1 MNTEARWIWQRPGW
15 PNFHYDAQLV
25 STEVGEAHRMHGLV
39 EGKGAALGLNS
50 VGEFVH
56 RVLVDD
62 ALATAAIEGELLTMD
77 EVHTAVIH
85 HQGVATTGPASRRV
99 DGLVAVLVDATK
111 AFDVSLD
118 EDRLCRW
125 QAALFPDGAS
135 GLRKIAIGR
144 YRDHDDPMQV
154 VGGPQGQ
161 EVVYF
166 EAPPSKAV
174 PKEMRRFLS
183 WFAETAPGTS
193 ISGHS
198 AKPMDGFARAAIAH
212 AWFESIHPFE
222 DGNGRIG
229 RAIVDMAIAQ
239 HFKQPV
245 RIYSLSRQLR
255 AAQKDYYDELSQVQ
269 RSTTV
274 DVTSWV
280 KWFTRQCLA
289 ACQHS
294 SQVLDTAI
302 AKRQF
307 WELHQC
313 SGMQDRQRKVLQ
325 RLLDDGHGGCQG
337 GLNVEKYIQMTQV
350 SKSTATRDLAQMVA
364 HRQLRSSGMG
374 KAVRYFI
381 NMPG

>member
-1 MNTEARWIWQRPGW
+1 MNTKVCWIWQQPEW
-15 PNFHYDAQLV
+15 PNFHYDAQLL

-39 EGKGAALGLNS
+39 EGKAAALGWNN
-50 VGEFVH
+50 VGELS
-56 RVLVDD
+56 RSVLVDE
-62 ALATAAIEGELLTMD
+62 ALATAAIEGELLPMD
-77 EVHTAVIH
+77 VVRTAVMR
-85 HQGVATTGPASRRV
+85 HQGVATTGPTSRHI

-135 GLRKIAIGR
+135 GPRKIAIGR
-144 YRDHDDPMQV
+144 YRDYDDPMQV

-166 EAPPSKAV
+166 EALPSKAV

-193 ISGHS
+193 RSGHS

-255 AAQKDYYDELSQVQ
+255 AAQKDYYDELNKVQ
-269 RSTTV
+269 RSTTA

-280 KWFTRQCLA
+280 KWFTRQCSA

-294 SQVLDTAI
+294 SQILDAAT

-313 SGMQDRQRKVLQ
+313 SGLSDRQRMVLQ
-325 RLLDDGHGGCQG
+325 RLLDDRDGGFLS

-350 SKSTATRDLAQMVA
+350 SKATATRDLAQMVA
-364 HRQLRSSGMG
+364 HGQLWSGGAG

-381 NMPG
+381 HMPE

>member
-1 MNTEARWIWQRPGW
+1 M
-15 PNFHYDAQLV
+15 
-25 STEVGEAHRMHGLV
+25 
-39 EGKGAALGLNS
+39 
-50 VGEFVH
+50 
-56 RVLVDD
+56 
-62 ALATAAIEGELLTMD
+62 
-77 EVHTAVIH
+77 
-85 HQGVATTGPASRRV
+85 
-99 DGLVAVLVDATK
+99 VAVLADATK
-111 AFDVSLD
+111 AFDAPLD

-125 QAALFPDGAS
+125 QAALFSDGAS

-154 VGGPQGQ
+154 VSGPQGH
-161 EVVYF
+161 EVVHF

-174 PKEMRRFLS
+174 PKEMRRFLT
-183 WFAETAPGTS
+183 WFAETAPAAST
-193 ISGHS
+193 SGHS

-255 AAQKDYYDELSQVQ
+255 AAQKDYYDELNQVQ
-269 RSTTV
+269 RSTAA

-280 KWFTRQCLA
+280 KWFTRQCSA

-294 SQVLDTAI
+294 SQILDAAI
-302 AKRQF
+302 SKRQF

-313 SGMQDRQRKVLQ
+313 SGLQDRQCKVLQ
-325 RLLDDGHGGCQG
+325 RLLANGNGGYLE
-337 GLNVEKYIQMTQV
+337 GLNVEKYIQITKV
-350 SKSTATRDLAQMVA
+350 SKATATRDLAQMVA
-364 HRQLRSSGMG
+364 HGQLRRRGIG

>member
-1 MNTEARWIWQRPGW
+1 MNTKARWIWQQPEW

-25 STEVGEAHRMHGLV
+25 STEVCEAHHMHGLV
-39 EGKGAALGLNS
+39 EGKAAALGLNS

-56 RVLVDD
+56 RVLLDE
-62 ALATAAIEGELLTMD
+62 ALATAAIEGELLPMD
-77 EVHTAVIH
+77 VVRTAVMR
-85 HQGVATTGPASRRV
+85 HQGLATTGPSSRHV
-99 DGLVAVLVDATK
+99 DGLVAVLADATK
-111 AFDVSLD
+111 AFDVPLD
-118 EDRLCRW
+118 DDRLCRW

-135 GLRKIAIGR
+135 GLRKIAIGG

-154 VGGPQGQ
+154 VSCPQGQ
-161 EVVYF
+161 EVVHF

-174 PKEMRRFLS
+174 PKEMHRFLS

-193 ISGHS
+193 TSGHS

-255 AAQKDYYDELSQVQ
+255 AAQKDYYDELNKVQ
-269 RSTTV
+269 RSTTA

-280 KWFTRQCLA
+280 KWFTRQCSA

-294 SQVLDTAI
+294 SQILDAAI
-302 AKRQF
+302 SQRQF

-325 RLLDDGHGGCQG
+325 WLLDDGDGGFLG

-350 SKSTATRDLAQMVA
+350 SKATATRDLAQMVT
-364 HRQLRSSGMG
+364 HGQLWSGGVG